1 MSGVSGLRSYNS
13 DFALDSTLENAVKG
27 LHSSK
32 SEKT

>member
-1 MSGVSGLRSYNS
+1 MVCAVTILI
-13 DFALDSTLENAVKG
+13 FALDSTLENAVKG